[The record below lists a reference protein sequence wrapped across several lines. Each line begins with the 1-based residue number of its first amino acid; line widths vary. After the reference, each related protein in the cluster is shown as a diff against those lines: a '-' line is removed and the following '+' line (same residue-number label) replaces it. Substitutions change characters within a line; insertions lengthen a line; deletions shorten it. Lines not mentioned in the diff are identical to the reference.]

1 VAQQGSGPPS
11 FGPLRSQTPRSE
23 PPEDEEYPAWAIPQS
38 DRTPRAPRAPRGPRT
53 SRGHRSP
60 RRDQADAQPGRRDEG
75 RRDEGRRD
83 EGRREAGRRLSR
95 GRAQATRARRA
106 KRRLVVLGSLA
117 AAAALIAVLVIVLL
131 PGAKPAST
139 GLSGFVTTYQP
150 GELRSVPSTCDS
162 VPGSTLG
169 KYLPGSPTKVSLPGL
184 TGKSSNQC
192 DWTLDHKPIY
202 RLLEVT
208 ATAYAPSG
216 LASGNGSATAAATDA
231 YTQGLHGYL
240 NPAKGS
246 GLPKAQIN
254 AVSGLGKQAFSAF
267 QVLKVG
273 THTAA
278 EVTTDRITVLARFH
292 NVLITVEFSG
302 IDHASQGGY
311 GPVEPSVLQA
321 GAVAAA
327 RDVLAKL

>member
-1 VAQQGSGPPS
+1 MAQQGSGPPRS
-11 FGPLRSQTPRSE
+11 GPLR
-23 PPEDEEYPAWAIPQS
+23 PEVPEEDDLPAWVIPQS
-38 DRTPRAPRAPRGPRT
+38 ALPPRTP
-53 SRGHRSP
+53 RGHRSP
-60 RRDQADAQPGRRDEG
+60 RRDQTDGQPGRREDSHREDSHREDG
-75 RRDEGRRD
+75 H
-83 EGRREAGRRLSR
+83 REAGGRLGGGR
-95 GRAQATRARRA
+95 GRDRSRAQATRARQA
-106 KRRLVVLGSLA
+106 KRRLVTVGSLV

-150 GELRSVPSTCDS
+150 GELRSVPSTCGTVS
-162 VPGSTLG
+162 AGVLG
-169 KYLPGSPTKVSLPGL
+169 QYLPGSPTKVSLPGL

-192 DWTLDHKPIY
+192 DWTLDHKPVY

-208 ATAYAPSG
+208 AAAYAPSG

-231 YTQGLHGYL
+231 YAQARHGYL

-246 GLPKAQIN
+246 GLPKAEIN

-267 QVLKVG
+267 QVVKVG
-273 THTAA
+273 AHTAA
-278 EVTTDRITVLARFH
+278 EVTTDRITVLARYR

-302 IDHASQGGY
+302 IEYASQGGY
-311 GPVEPSVLQA
+311 GPVEPSLLQA